1 MRQIVLYTDEDGVWS
16 AMCPS
21 LPGCFSSGK
30 TKEEVIINIREAI
43 ALWIEDAQAH
53 GEPVPSER
61 FDAVIMVIE
70 ETPAVVK

>member
-30 TKEEVIINIREAI
+30 TKEEAITNIREAI
-43 ALWIEDAQAH
+43 ELWIEDAQANS
-53 GEPVPSER
+53 EPIPSEH

-70 ETPAVVK
+70 ATPDVVK